1 ASCIWRPNPTCWYST
16 GLNCWTVDPSPVTDV
31 RFVYS
36 CSRGTAAPDCNSLNF
51 TGCETMPRIA
61 AFLLC
66 SMMTL
71 AAHAE
76 VYRWTDANGSIHFSD
91 TPPNLQEHDRVTVRE
106 PVTVPLSANILQS
119 EKVRQSRQAIERMLE
134 PENKHGSAQTEQA
147 NESWSAQCEK
157 YQRQLELIQTKLR
170 AGYSNDRDNS
180 FRQTRRQ
187 VSQLHSIHGVLE

>member
-1 ASCIWRPNPTCWYST
+1 
-16 GLNCWTVDPSPVTDV
+16 
-31 RFVYS
+31 
-36 CSRGTAAPDCNSLNF
+36 
-51 TGCETMPRIA
+51 MPRIA

-134 PENKHGSAQTEQA
+134 PENKQRFAQAEKA
-147 NESWSAQCEK
+147 NESRAAQCEK
-157 YQRQLELIQTKLR
+157 YQQQLELIQSKLR
-170 AGYSNDRDNS
+170 AGYTNDRGNS
-180 FRQTRRQ
+180 LRQKRRK
-187 VSQLHSIHGVLE
+187 VSQLHSIHCVLE